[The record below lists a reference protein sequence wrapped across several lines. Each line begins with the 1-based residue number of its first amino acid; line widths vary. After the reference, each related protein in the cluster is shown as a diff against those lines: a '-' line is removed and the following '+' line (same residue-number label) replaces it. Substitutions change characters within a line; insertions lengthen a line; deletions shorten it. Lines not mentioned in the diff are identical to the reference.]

1 MKKSQNIWSMMVLW
15 RKRNLELSC
24 MRKNSWQQHPHNI
37 DNSGKSNMQL
47 IEIPNRQQQNAY
59 YVE

>member
-1 MKKSQNIWSMMVLW
+1 MIVFW

-47 IEIPNRQQQNAY
+47 IKIPNRQQQNAY
-59 YVE
+59 